1 MRFKSWNVSKLIT
14 IGFAILTI
22 VLAIVGYYVQN
33 LMPYV
38 VIFVCILNLLNI
50 YTLYTNRRDNSD

>member
-1 MRFKSWNVSKLIT
+1 MKFKSWNVSKLII

-22 VLAIVGYYVQN
+22 VLAIVGYYVQS

-50 YTLYTNRRDNSD
+50 YTLYTNRRDKSD